1 MVTPK
6 FSPVLGFLRDLEIL
20 PPVSVGGSEVFGL
33 KFDPWHKRISH
44 LHLLKESLGGGAIT
58 IREIDLHHGAPSIW
72 LVNDSNRRIFL
83 PAGEG
88 LPVRGGERT
97 LRVSLVLGAQ
107 QTLKI
112 QPDLLE
118 AGPPPAADAGGPLAH
133 LHREATGAAFARGS
147 QVLGM
152 QLFER
157 REVFRRLF
165 PSILARRDA
174 RDVGATSD
182 AGSPPASEALVKEW
196 LGRASL
202 ARVEVHPSFGVGR
215 EVLIEDRD
223 FHGRCL
229 FIDDLPAHV
238 EIDRAT
244 GPSRKP
250 EAHRQAGE
258 LEVLPRGGGESGPP

>member
-6 FSPVLGFLRDLEIL
+6 FSPVLGFLRDLEVL
-20 PPVSVGGSEVFGL
+20 PPVSMGGLEVFGL
-33 KFDPWHKRISH
+33 KFDPWHKRIAH
-44 LHLLKESLGGGAIT
+44 LHFLKESLGGGAIT

-118 AGPPPAADAGGPLAH
+118 AGPAPADAGGSPAH
-133 LHREATGAAFARGS
+133 LHRDATGAVFARGG
-147 QVLGM
+147 QVLGLE
-152 QLFER
+152 LFER

-165 PSILARRDA
+165 PSILARRLA
-174 RDVGATSD
+174 RDAGAASE
-182 AGSPPASEALVKEW
+182 AGSPPASGEAVKGW
-196 LGRASL
+196 LGQVSL

-215 EVLIEDRD
+215 EVLIEDRQ

-229 FIDDLPAHV
+229 FVDDSPAHV
-238 EIDRAT
+238 EIDRAPD
-244 GPSRKP
+244 PSRKP
-250 EAHRQAGE
+250 EPGRRVGE
-258 LEVLPRGGGESGPP
+258 LKVLPGSGPGPR